1 MARKIG
7 LSLVLLMLPWVGWAI
22 DIGGSFSMGIQLLP
36 TQGLDY
42 ATLTLETELSGW
54 TVGGTAEFLGTDGWV
69 WQEITAQG
77 SLGFGDMSWVLLFGP
92 QGPTFLYALGEMSLE
107 FGGVA
112 FTVYSAY
119 VGPNVPGYFFSGGPS
134 GGLVVLAET
143 DLGGPSFTSETG
155 FGARISPFT
164 ITYTGAA
171 TYTKTYPVDP
181 FPGGL
186 QFTYQKLSVA
196 GIPFC
201 CGITFDVS
209 LTFSKEEGFEALEVT
224 VLDVEV
230 TVLDVFPICCG
241 ITFDLGVIYT
251 TEGKTIWAA
260 PNWPEVGEACFE
272 LYADLESQGGTNAD
286 LLLGPVRVDGWRI
299 YCEIAEC
306 NWVEFVS
313 FLSPQNAYLYG
324 YSGVFQ
330 EGEFE
335 YFKLGLCGPGCCGGE
350 YQAEFAFY
358 FRHSGVLFGL
368 NRFSAWLSIP
378 VMAGST
384 FEVTLE
390 AGPGVVTSLTAGWT
404 FSF

>member
-1 MARKIG
+1 MARKFG
-7 LSLVLLMLPWVGWAI
+7 LSLAWLALPWVGWAMT
-22 DIGGSFSMGIQLLP
+22 IGGSMSVGIQLLP

-42 ATLTLETELSGW
+42 AVFTLEAQVSGW
-54 TVGGTAEFLGTDGWV
+54 NFGGTAEFLNNDGWV

-77 SLGFGDMSWVLLFGP
+77 SLGFGDASWTLLFGP
-92 QGPTFLYALGEMSLE
+92 QGPAFLYSLGEVSLE
-107 FGGVA
+107 FGGVD

-143 DLGGPSFTSETG
+143 ELDGVSFSSVTG
-155 FGARISPFT
+155 FGARLSPFT
-164 ITYTGAA
+164 ITYTGVG

-186 QFTYQKLSVA
+186 RFIYQELSLTGV
-196 GIPFC
+196 PFC
-201 CGITFDVS
+201 CGITFDAS
-209 LTFSKEEGFEALEVT
+209 LAFSKEEGFESLELSVH
-224 VLDVEV
+224 
-230 TVLDVFPICCG
+230 DVFPICCG
-241 ITFDLGVIYT
+241 ITFDLGIVYT

-260 PNWPEVGEACFE
+260 PNWPEVEEACFQ
-272 LYADLESQGGTNAD
+272 LYLDLESRGGENAD
-286 LLLGPVRVDGWRI
+286 LFLEAIRVDGWRI

-306 NWVEFVS
+306 NWVELVS
-313 FLSPQNAYLYG
+313 FLSPENAWLYG

-330 EGEFE
+330 GEEFE

-358 FRHSGVLFGL
+358 FRPSGVLFGL
-368 NRFSAWLSIP
+368 NRFTAWLSIP
-378 VMAGST
+378 VMAGFA
-384 FEVTLE
+384 FEVSLE
-390 AGPGVVTSLTAGWT
+390 AGPGVATSLTAGWT